1 MSENNYNPSLYK
13 QESIPEAIPET
24 TIPETISE
32 TIPDKIVTINNY
44 KDGCEKSITFKIRI
58 DEIRTM
64 RNKLLKDSDY
74 YLLPDITIEENKLQ
88 EIKEYRQQ
96 LREFMNKLMND
107 EIICNIWDD
116 DFEQKYLKPWEVT
129 DPKTL
134 KIEDRV
140 EYIENFL
147 YRIAQRVSA
156 IENFINRLSDMCTK
170 DRNKQWETFLN
181 DIYYIYIMYNILFL

>member
-44 KDGCEKSITFKIRI
+44 KDGCEKSVTFKARI
-58 DEIRTM
+58 EEIRTI
-64 RNKLLKDSDY
+64 RNKLLKETDY

-107 EIICNIWDD
+107 ELKIDIFDN
-116 DFEQKYLKPWEVT
+116 DFEQKYLK
-129 DPKTL
+129 
-134 KIEDRV
+134 R
-140 EYIENFL
+140 
-147 YRIAQRVSA
+147 Q
-156 IENFINRLSDMCTK
+156 
-170 DRNKQWETFLN
+170 
-181 DIYYIYIMYNILFL
+181 

>member
-44 KDGCEKSITFKIRI
+44 KDGCEKSVTFKARI

-74 YLLPDITIEENKLQ
+74 YLLPDITIEENKLL

-107 EIICNIWDD
+107 EIICNIFDD
-116 DFEQKYLKPWEVT
+116 DFEQKYLKQ
-129 DPKTL
+129 KS
-134 KIEDRV
+134 
-140 EYIENFL
+140 
-147 YRIAQRVSA
+147 Q
-156 IENFINRLSDMCTK
+156 
-170 DRNKQWETFLN
+170 
-181 DIYYIYIMYNILFL
+181 

>member
-13 QESIPEAIPET
+13 QESIPEVIPET

-44 KDGCEKSITFKIRI
+44 KDGCEKSVTFKARI
-58 DEIRTM
+58 DQIRVM
-64 RNKLLKDSDY
+64 RNKLLKETDY
-74 YLLPDITIEENKLQ
+74 YLLPDITIEENKLL

-116 DFEQKYLKPWEVT
+116 DFEQKYLK
-129 DPKTL
+129 
-134 KIEDRV
+134 R
-140 EYIENFL
+140 
-147 YRIAQRVSA
+147 Q
-156 IENFINRLSDMCTK
+156 
-170 DRNKQWETFLN
+170 
-181 DIYYIYIMYNILFL
+181 

>member
-24 TIPETISE
+24 TIPEAIPE

-44 KDGCEKSITFKIRI
+44 KDGCEKSVTFKARI

-107 EIICNIWDD
+107 EITCNIFDD
-116 DFEQKYLKPWEVT
+116 DFEQKYLKQ
-129 DPKTL
+129 KS
-134 KIEDRV
+134 
-140 EYIENFL
+140 
-147 YRIAQRVSA
+147 Q
-156 IENFINRLSDMCTK
+156 
-170 DRNKQWETFLN
+170 
-181 DIYYIYIMYNILFL
+181 

>member
-1 MSENNYNPSLYK
+1 MSE
-13 QESIPEAIPET
+13 IPEVIP
-24 TIPETISE
+24 E

-44 KDGCEKSITFKIRI
+44 KDGCEKSVTFKVRI

-88 EIKEYRQQ
+88 EIKEYRQN

-116 DFEQKYLKPWEVT
+116 DFEQKYLK
-129 DPKTL
+129 
-134 KIEDRV
+134 R
-140 EYIENFL
+140 
-147 YRIAQRVSA
+147 Q
-156 IENFINRLSDMCTK
+156 
-170 DRNKQWETFLN
+170 
-181 DIYYIYIMYNILFL
+181 

>member
-44 KDGCEKSITFKIRI
+44 KDGCEKSVTFKARI
-58 DEIRTM
+58 DQIRVM
-64 RNKLLKDSDY
+64 RNKLLKETDY

-107 EIICNIWDD
+107 ELKIDIFDN
-116 DFEQKYLKPWEVT
+116 DFEQKYLK
-129 DPKTL
+129 
-134 KIEDRV
+134 R
-140 EYIENFL
+140 
-147 YRIAQRVSA
+147 Q
-156 IENFINRLSDMCTK
+156 
-170 DRNKQWETFLN
+170 
-181 DIYYIYIMYNILFL
+181 

>member
-44 KDGCEKSITFKIRI
+44 KDGCEKSVTFKARI
-58 DEIRTM
+58 DQIRVM
-64 RNKLLKDSDY
+64 RNKLLKETDY
-74 YLLPDITIEENKLQ
+74 YLLPDITIEENKLL

-107 EIICNIWDD
+107 EITCNIFDD
-116 DFEQKYLKPWEVT
+116 DFEQKYLKQ
-129 DPKTL
+129 KS
-134 KIEDRV
+134 
-140 EYIENFL
+140 
-147 YRIAQRVSA
+147 Q
-156 IENFINRLSDMCTK
+156 
-170 DRNKQWETFLN
+170 
-181 DIYYIYIMYNILFL
+181 

>member
-13 QESIPEAIPET
+13 QESIPEVIPET

-44 KDGCEKSITFKIRI
+44 KDGCEKSVTFKARI

-107 EIICNIWDD
+107 EITCNIFDD
-116 DFEQKYLKPWEVT
+116 DFEQKYLKQ
-129 DPKTL
+129 KS
-134 KIEDRV
+134 
-140 EYIENFL
+140 
-147 YRIAQRVSA
+147 Q
-156 IENFINRLSDMCTK
+156 
-170 DRNKQWETFLN
+170 
-181 DIYYIYIMYNILFL
+181 

>member
-32 TIPDKIVTINNY
+32 TIPDKIVIINNY
-44 KDGCEKSITFKIRI
+44 KDGCEKSVTFKARI

-88 EIKEYRQQ
+88 EIKEYRQH

-116 DFEQKYLKPWEVT
+116 DFEQKYLK
-129 DPKTL
+129 
-134 KIEDRV
+134 R
-140 EYIENFL
+140 
-147 YRIAQRVSA
+147 Q
-156 IENFINRLSDMCTK
+156 
-170 DRNKQWETFLN
+170 
-181 DIYYIYIMYNILFL
+181 

>member
-1 MSENNYNPSLYK
+1 MSLS
-13 QESIPEAIPET
+13 ESIPEVIP
-24 TIPETISE
+24 E

-44 KDGCEKSITFKIRI
+44 KDGCEKSVTFKARI

-107 EIICNIWDD
+107 EITCNIFDD
-116 DFEQKYLKPWEVT
+116 DFEQKYLKQ
-129 DPKTL
+129 KS
-134 KIEDRV
+134 
-140 EYIENFL
+140 
-147 YRIAQRVSA
+147 Q
-156 IENFINRLSDMCTK
+156 
-170 DRNKQWETFLN
+170 
-181 DIYYIYIMYNILFL
+181 

>member
-44 KDGCEKSITFKIRI
+44 KDGCEKSVTFKARI
-58 DEIRTM
+58 DQIRVM
-64 RNKLLKDSDY
+64 RNKLLKETDY

-88 EIKEYRQQ
+88 EIKEYRQN

-116 DFEQKYLKPWEVT
+116 DFEQKYLK
-129 DPKTL
+129 
-134 KIEDRV
+134 R
-140 EYIENFL
+140 
-147 YRIAQRVSA
+147 Q
-156 IENFINRLSDMCTK
+156 
-170 DRNKQWETFLN
+170 
-181 DIYYIYIMYNILFL
+181 

>member
-44 KDGCEKSITFKIRI
+44 KDGCEKSVTFKARI

-107 EIICNIWDD
+107 EITCNIFDD
-116 DFEQKYLKPWEVT
+116 DFEQKYLKQ
-129 DPKTL
+129 KS
-134 KIEDRV
+134 
-140 EYIENFL
+140 
-147 YRIAQRVSA
+147 Q
-156 IENFINRLSDMCTK
+156 
-170 DRNKQWETFLN
+170 
-181 DIYYIYIMYNILFL
+181 

>member
-44 KDGCEKSITFKIRI
+44 KDGCEKSVTFKARI
-58 DEIRTM
+58 DEIRTI
-64 RNKLLKDSDY
+64 RNKLLKETDY

-107 EIICNIWDD
+107 ELKIDIFDN
-116 DFEQKYLKPWEVT
+116 DFEQKYLK
-129 DPKTL
+129 
-134 KIEDRV
+134 R
-140 EYIENFL
+140 
-147 YRIAQRVSA
+147 Q
-156 IENFINRLSDMCTK
+156 
-170 DRNKQWETFLN
+170 
-181 DIYYIYIMYNILFL
+181 

>member
-44 KDGCEKSITFKIRI
+44 KDGCEKSVTFKARI

-107 EIICNIWDD
+107 ELKIDIFDN
-116 DFEQKYLKPWEVT
+116 DFEQKYLK
-129 DPKTL
+129 
-134 KIEDRV
+134 R
-140 EYIENFL
+140 
-147 YRIAQRVSA
+147 Q
-156 IENFINRLSDMCTK
+156 
-170 DRNKQWETFLN
+170 
-181 DIYYIYIMYNILFL
+181 

>member
-44 KDGCEKSITFKIRI
+44 KDGCEKSVTFKARI

-74 YLLPDITIEENKLQ
+74 YLLPDITIEENKLL

-107 EIICNIWDD
+107 ELKIDIFDN
-116 DFEQKYLKPWEVT
+116 DFEQKYF
-129 DPKTL
+129 PKL
-134 KIEDRV
+134 
-140 EYIENFL
+140 
-147 YRIAQRVSA
+147 
-156 IENFINRLSDMCTK
+156 
-170 DRNKQWETFLN
+170 
-181 DIYYIYIMYNILFL
+181 ILEESVPA